1 MKGENPTHGR
11 SSSSAITPKFY
22 AVRNGKIPGIY
33 PDWPS
38 AQEQITGCKAPKHR
52 CFSTRL
58 EAQRFLDEGKE
69 VEPSDNAE
77 DVKSTSAVYHASE
90 GLETEERPPAPKKS
104 KWTTNGTT
112 KPSKPAAPKYN
123 ESDYEPGTGPFPLGT
138 EDGFDPNI
146 ILDPETGEIVYK
158 SQERRQATKIR
169 ASASGY
175 DGMIRVHTDGSSLRN
190 GQEGAFAGV
199 GVYFG
204 PDDDR

>member
-11 SSSSAITPKFY
+11 SSSSSGIPKFY
-22 AVRNGKIPGIY
+22 AVRSGKIPGIY
-33 PDWPS
+33 TDWPS
-38 AQEQITGCKAPKHR
+38 AQEQITGWKAPKHR
-52 CFSTRL
+52 CFSTKL

-69 VEPSDNAE
+69 VEPSDTTE
-77 DVKSTSAVYHASE
+77 DINGTSVVYHALGVPE
-90 GLETEERPPAPKKS
+90 MEERALMLKRS
-104 KWTTNGTT
+104 KRTSNGT
-112 KPSKPAAPKYN
+112 KNPSKSSPPEYN
-123 ESDYEPGTGPFPLGT
+123 ESDYEPGTGPLPLGT

-146 ILDPETGEIVYK
+146 MFDPKTRELVYK
-158 SQERRQATKIR
+158 RQELRQATKIR
-169 ASASGY
+169 ASGSGY